1 MKTYLIIM
9 AEFFA
14 LLGLMV
20 MIYVIA
26 SLLGVYFDMI

>member
-1 MKTYLIIM
+1 MKAYLIIM
-9 AEFFA
+9 AEFLA

>member
-1 MKTYLIIM
+1 MKACLIFM
-9 AEFFA
+9 AELFA
-14 LLGLMV
+14 IFGLMV